1 MSITTFDFSE
11 LGGGAVKEKLD
22 LAWEELIDSI
32 TDPNV
37 ETKSARTMTI
47 KITVKPNGER
57 SLCST
62 SVQVT
67 TSLPPSNPV
76 ETAIVIGTVMGKP
89 VAKEYVAEQTKLE
102 FK

>member
-1 MSITTFDFSE
+1 MSITTFNLDE

-22 LAWEELIDSI
+22 LAWEELIDSV

-37 ETKSARTMTI
+37 ETKAARSLTI
-47 KITVKPNGER
+47 KVTVKPNGDR
-57 SLCST
+57 NLCST
-62 SVQVT
+62 SVQVS

-76 ETAIVIGTVMGKP
+76 ETAIVLGTVQGKT